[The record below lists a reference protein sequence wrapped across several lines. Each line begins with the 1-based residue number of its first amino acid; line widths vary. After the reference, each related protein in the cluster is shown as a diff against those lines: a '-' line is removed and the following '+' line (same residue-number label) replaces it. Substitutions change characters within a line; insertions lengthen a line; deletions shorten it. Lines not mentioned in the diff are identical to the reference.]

1 MKKYRI
7 AKVQLNNGKIDK
19 MLLYNDY
26 DYKCIIKAY
35 KLLDL
40 ITLEIK
46 GKNYSEKSSY
56 LRDLA
61 IDFTLFNSSD
71 CDIDLS
77 MQEISNICDWFT
89 EKAKKYGLTN
99 EFRENAI
106 I

>member
-1 MKKYRI
+1 
-7 AKVQLNNGKIDK
+7 

-35 KLLDL
+35 KLLEL
-40 ITLEIK
+40 ITLEVK
-46 GKNYSEKSSY
+46 GKTYTEKSNC

-61 IDFTLFNSSD
+61 IDFSLFNTSD

-77 MQEISNICDWFT
+77 IQEISNICAWFK
-89 EKAKKYGLTN
+89 EKARMYGLTN

>member
-7 AKVQLNNGKIDK
+7 AKVQLNNGKVDK

-35 KLLDL
+35 KLLEL
-40 ITLEIK
+40 ITLEVK
-46 GKNYSEKSSY
+46 GKTYNEKSNF

-61 IDFTLFNSSD
+61 IDYSLFNSSD

-77 MQEISNICDWFT
+77 MDEISNICAWFT
-89 EKAKKYGLTN
+89 EKAKMYGLTN

>member
-7 AKVQLNNGKIDK
+7 AKVELNNGKIDK

-35 KLLDL
+35 KLLEL
-40 ITLEIK
+40 ITLEVK
-46 GKNYSEKSSY
+46 GKTYTDKSNC
-56 LRDLA
+56 LRELA
-61 IDFTLFNSSD
+61 IDYQLFNTSD

-77 MQEISNICDWFT
+77 NQDMTNICSWF
-89 EKAKKYGLTN
+89 EQKAKLYGLTN

>member
-26 DYKCIIKAY
+26 EYKCICKAY
-35 KLLDL
+35 KLIELL
-40 ITLEIK
+40 TLEIK
-46 GKNYSEKSSY
+46 GGNYSEKSNC
-56 LRDLA
+56 LRELA
-61 IDFTLFNSSD
+61 IDFQDFNSSD

-77 MQEISNICDWFT
+77 MQEISNIMEWF
-89 EKAKKYGLTN
+89 ENKAKIYGLIN

>member
-7 AKVQLNNGKIDK
+7 AKIELNNGKIDK
-19 MLLYNDY
+19 MLIYNDY
-26 DYKCIIKAY
+26 EFNLIKEAY
-35 KLLDL
+35 KLIEF

-46 GKNYSEKSSY
+46 GKTYSEKSSY

-77 MQEISNICDWFT
+77 MDEISNICAWFK
-89 EKAKKYGLTN
+89 EKARLYGLTN

>member
-35 KLLDL
+35 KLLEL
-40 ITLEIK
+40 ITLEVK
-46 GKNYSEKSSY
+46 GKTYTEKSNF

-61 IDFTLFNSSD
+61 IDFSLFNTSD

-77 MQEISNICDWFT
+77 MEEITNICAWFT
-89 EKAKKYGLTN
+89 EKARMYGLTN

>member
-7 AKVQLNNGKIDK
+7 AKVQLNDGKIDK

-35 KLLDL
+35 KLLEL
-40 ITLEIK
+40 ITLEVK
-46 GKNYSEKSSY
+46 GKTYTEKSNC

-61 IDFTLFNSSD
+61 IDYQLFNTSD

-77 MQEISNICDWFT
+77 IQDMNSICSWF
-89 EKAKKYGLTN
+89 EQKAKLYGLTN